1 MDQYKRELK
10 NIYYQLFKEGCKC
23 IVKGLATILI
33 WPKPIFLDFKNMIP
47 QEVHDFLKKYENAEY
62 LVKIPN
68 GVTYNVLPDEEIK
81 FIYDNFRMI

>member
-1 MDQYKRELK
+1 
-10 NIYYQLFKEGCKC
+10 
-23 IVKGLATILI
+23 
-33 WPKPIFLDFKNMIP
+33 MIP